1 MKILINLLFY
11 IRTFFMKIGEKI
23 FNKTRDEE
31 SGKLLGSW
39 FQDKRNVK
47 KFGITVGVVFFIF
60 VVGYKIITSNVNIID
75 GSKDFNEEMSGKIG
89 VNATELEEFE
99 KNIGNPLDFLEVD
112 KGNRVGLNGDGGDDG
127 LPDYSVCI
135 KLLDKLKTGSKL
147 NLDEKEK
154 LQYCLENNIVNL
166 TPEELELA
174 KLLAND
180 SILNLGEK
188 ELLKKLFGE
197 EKECQAT
204 IDNQMT
210 RADGNEFLTKII
222 EDPEVNA
229 TLIELLKDQ
238 DLLRRLLINDNALKN
253 RVGFTEGEIAFLK
266 QLLENCSTDL
276 LLKMLTDPK
285 YKELMSKLLK
295 EAVNSPDF
303 LKNVL
308 GDDNLTDA
316 EKDLL
321 RKFLS
326 GTLDP
331 TSDDYEI
338 AKALMSGDPLKKQL
352 ARDILKARELGDSE
366 LANALSK
373 KLTGKD
379 MTDEEKNIADNYDSD
394 ALSDAYAAKLQG
406 NDDLANALLKQA
418 KNVPLTADEQ
428 KLLSNLDDLG
438 VAGLGDKELIAAL
451 QDDMGRR
458 QAEIDRLN
466 QMLEDAKRRAQEAAD
481 RLAKGL
487 TLTPEQQRALQ
498 KYADLQK
505 RLQELLDKQ
514 KERQNQY
521 AKKTTELYN
530 FLNQS
535 GRTVQTIFPSG
546 LRVDGND
553 NFKACSELPPFKIV
567 KILKKKKKRV
577 PKKVFL
583 ADGREATPEQIRILK
598 AYRKMKADELAKNQ
612 DNVTE
617 LFNPLTESSDFIGNS
632 TSLNSKVAAK
642 QGGGSG
648 MNGLFVAENNNLK
661 PFKLSPDTVVPA
673 ILLTEILVS
682 DKGSNQRVRVKI
694 LQDIYDPASGKLVIP
709 KNSIAFG
716 QSGSF
721 DPDTGTMQLT
731 LGQVASGKETIDISF
746 AVGSGDLSPGL
757 RGEVRDTRGKLLAG
771 TFITSFTSGALGAIA
786 QNYIAPF
793 QNSNLLGNTLTG
805 AALTG
810 ASRIAQRIAQM
821 YAGDLQN
828 APRLFYVP
836 SSVPVVLIPDN

>member
-11 IRTFFMKIGEKI
+11 IRTFFMKIGEKV

-47 KFGITVGVVFFIF
+47 KFGITVGVIFFIF

-89 VNATELEEFE
+89 VNATELEDFE
-99 KNIGNPLDFLEVD
+99 KNIGDPLEFLEVD
-112 KGNRVGLNGDGGDDG
+112 KGNRGGLNGDDGEDG

-135 KLLDKLKTGSKL
+135 KLLDKLKTGARL

-174 KLLAND
+174 KLLADD

-188 ELLKKLFGE
+188 ELLKELFGE

-204 IDNQMT
+204 IDKQMT

-253 RVGFTEGEIAFLK
+253 RVGFTESEIAFLK

-303 LKNVL
+303 LKKVL
-308 GDDNLTDA
+308 GDENLTDA

-326 GTLDP
+326 GALDS
-331 TSDDYEI
+331 TSDDYEL
-338 AKALMSGDPLKKQL
+338 AQALMSTDPLKKQL
-352 ARDILKARELGDSE
+352 ARDILKARELGDAD
-366 LANALSK
+366 LANALTK

-379 MTDEEKNIADNYDSD
+379 MTDEERNLADNYDSK
-394 ALSDAYAAKLQG
+394 ALADAYIAKLQG

-438 VAGLGDKELIAAL
+438 VAGLGDRELIAAL
-451 QDDMGRR
+451 QDDMARR
-458 QAEIDRLN
+458 QAEIDKLN
-466 QMLEDAKRRAQEAAD
+466 QMLEEAKRRAQEAAD

-487 TLTPEQQRALQ
+487 TLTPEQQKALQ
-498 KYADLQK
+498 DYADLQK
-505 RLQELLDKQ
+505 RLQELLAKQ
-514 KERQNQY
+514 KQRQNQY

-546 LRVDGND
+546 LRVDGNE

-598 AYRKMKADELAKNQ
+598 AYRKMKADELAKNK
-612 DNVTE
+612 DNINE

-648 MNGLFVAENNNLK
+648 MNGLFVSENNNLK
-661 PFKLSPDTVVPA
+661 PFKLSPDTVIPA

-682 DKGSNQRVRVKI
+682 DKGSSQRVRVKI

-793 QNSNLLGNTLTG
+793 QDSDLLGDTLTG

-810 ASRIAQRIAQM
+810 ASEIAQRIAEM